1 VDVREPGTDLNAFYS
16 LPVQNPIAIEEPLMR
31 DGNVFT
37 VEEPIGGVAFF

>member
-1 VDVREPGTDLNAFYS
+1 MLLASSAKSHSTSADLS
-16 LPVQNPIAIEEPLMR
+16 RKAIEEPLMR